1 MKANPAFSLQNVG
14 DVYLLVPLQEE
25 TFQKERILS
34 INETGVLLWRT
45 LREECTE
52 EELADAIL
60 QQYETDRETAL
71 EDVRS
76 FLQILANIDAL
87 I

>member
-1 MKANPAFSLQNVG
+1 MKGNPAFSLQNIG

-25 TFQKERILS
+25 AFQKERIIS

-52 EELADAIL
+52 EDLADAIL
-60 QQYETDRETAL
+60 QEYEIDHETAL
-71 EDVRS
+71 RDVRS
-76 FLQILANIDAL
+76 FLQILANIDAF